1 MSSNTVDFDVDSYD
15 EYLPLTKPSPILF
28 FVSLTSVILGVAI
41 GIFGIIRTNAGA
53 TEAQEYILG
62 SIGYVLTGIIPVF
75 CYKFFSS
82 GHTQACRD
90 NHEHPYDIHGGHT
103 LRSRIRKT
111 AVVGLAVAIIPIWV
125 FFFPIAQSMIK

>member
-1 MSSNTVDFDVDSYD
+1 M
-15 EYLPLTKPSPILF
+15 
-28 FVSLTSVILGVAI
+28 
-41 GIFGIIRTNAGA
+41 IRTFAGA
-53 TEAQEYILG
+53 TASQEFVLG
-62 SIGYVLTGIIPVF
+62 LIGYVLTGIIPVF
-75 CYKFFSS
+75 CYKIFST

-90 NHEHPYDIHGGHT
+90 NHDQPYDIHGGND

>member
-15 EYLPLTKPSPILF
+15 EYLPLAKPSPVIF
-28 FVSLTSVILGVAI
+28 FVALTSVVLGVAI
-41 GIFGIIRTNAGA
+41 GTFGIIRTFAGA
-53 TEAQEYILG
+53 TESQEYILG
-62 SIGYVLTGIIPVF
+62 SIGYALTGIIPVL
-75 CYKFFSS
+75 CYKIFST

-90 NHEHPYDIHGGHT
+90 NHEQPYDIHGGHK

-111 AVVGLAVAIIPIWV
+111 AVVGLVVAIIPIWV